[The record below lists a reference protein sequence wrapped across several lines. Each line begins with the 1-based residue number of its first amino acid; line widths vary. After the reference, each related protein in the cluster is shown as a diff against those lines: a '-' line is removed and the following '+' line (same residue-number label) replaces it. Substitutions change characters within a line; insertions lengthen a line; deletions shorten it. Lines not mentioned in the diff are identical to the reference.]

1 MQNKSPELV
10 MDLFGLT
17 TPPLYLPSIIHRTKT
32 TKQTNDNE
40 SRQSFNFV
48 DCSLKKRVH
57 LATPPRSIRSRK
69 ILDSASKKTHWCPS
83 VKRIDLTL
91 PVMKDLHCNEK
102 LIRTDNPFITKTIN
116 ECFQTKKTS

>member
-1 MQNKSPELV
+1 MRNKSPELV
-10 MDLFGLT
+10 MDLFALT
-17 TPPLYLPSIIHRTKT
+17 TPPFYLPSIVHRTKT
-32 TKQTNDNE
+32 TKKTNDNE
-40 SRQSFNFV
+40 SRQSLNFV
-48 DCSLKKRVH
+48 DFSLKKRVH

-69 ILDSASKKTHWCPS
+69 IIDSTSKKTHWCSP

-102 LIRTDNPFITKTIN
+102 LIRTDNPFGIKTIN